1 MKLENNINSGIR
13 FSSSSA
19 LNLPCCTGVGIDESV
34 KHTGTFSSHTD
45 ENYLRALLI
54 MNRSLPDIP
63 NAIISIPLIRNAIE
77 IIIANR
83 TNPKEIGC
91 AITRIDTA
99 ILRTPT
105 PIRNALDEPEALL
118 DIPCIIRDIPLTSNA
133 IAPRTTNTAEV
144 NTGNSIRTREKPITS
159 RPIPILMKRDPLED
173 CGVAIPT
180 AILSIPTTSKI
191 IERIKIIVNIAGP
204 M

>member
-1 MKLENNINSGIR
+1 
-13 FSSSSA
+13 
-19 LNLPCCTGVGIDESV
+19 
-34 KHTGTFSSHTD
+34 
-45 ENYLRALLI
+45 

-91 AITRIDTA
+91 AITKIDTA
-99 ILRTPT
+99 ILSTPT
-105 PIRNALDEPEALL
+105 PIRNALDKPEALP
-118 DIPCIIRDIPLTSNA
+118 DIPCIILDIPLTSKA
-133 IAPRTTNTAEV
+133 IAHRTTKRDDV
-144 NTGNSIRTREKPITS
+144 NTGNCCSTIEKAITS
-159 RPIPILMKRDPLED
+159 RPIPILVKRDPLEVG
-173 CGVAIPT
+173 GVAIPT

-204 M
+204 MYAKMTNDNSMHIPPKTI